1 MRFVYKVNKYEMD
14 GKKLTQ
20 EKENLPSDVENAA
33 LEAESLLLPQKSRMM
48 YEKEYQSFKKWKSI
62 KNINGVSEKILLAY
76 FSEKSK
82 KAMPSSLWS
91 YYSMLKR
98 TLLVNENC
106 DISKFSKLTT
116 LLKNLSGGYK
126 AKKSKILESDDII
139 KFLREAP
146 DDVYLLMKVI
156 AIFGV
161 HGATRSDELYKL
173 EVFNVDDRKS
183 VIIVSL
189 SDTKTKQDRSFC
201 ITDKKSGVSFLE
213 IVRKYIALRPKNVPH
228 SKFFVNY
235 RQQKCTTQPVGINTI
250 YSIPKKIADF
260 LKLAN
265 SEMYT
270 GHCFRR
276 SSATMFANSGADL
289 VKVKRLGG
297 WKSSSIAESYIE
309 ESISNKIAVSKSILC
324 GPENQPST
332 SNQVFKQTS
341 TSCDAPKIDISN
353 NVNCTISVVFN
364 P

>member
-1 MRFVYKVNKYEMD
+1 MY
-14 GKKLTQ
+14 GKELTQ
-20 EKENLPSDVENAA
+20 EEENLPSDVEDAA
-33 LEAESLLLPQKSRMM
+33 LQAESVLLPQKSRMM

-62 KNINGVSEKILLAY
+62 KNINGVSEKVLMAH

-82 KAMPSSLWS
+82 KAKPSSLWS

-126 AKKSKILESDDII
+126 AKKSKILVSDDII
-139 KFLREAP
+139 KFLTEAP
-146 DDVYLLMKVI
+146 DDVYLFMKVI

-161 HGATRSDELYKL
+161 HGATRSDELHKL

-183 VIIVSL
+183 VIVVSL

-201 ITDKKSGVSFLE
+201 ITDKKSGVSLLE
-213 IVRKYIALRPKNVPH
+213 IVRKYIGLRPKNVPH

-250 YSIPKKIADF
+250 YKIPKKIAEF
-260 LKLAN
+260 LKLPN

-276 SSATMFANSGADL
+276 CSATVLTNSGADL
-289 VKVKRLGG
+289 VRVKRLGG
-297 WKSSSIAESYIE
+297 WKSSSVAESYIE
-309 ESISNKIAVSKSILC
+309 QSVCNKIAVSKCILG
-324 GPENQPST
+324 GPENQSST
-332 SNQVFKQTS
+332 SVQVSKQTS
-341 TSCDAPKIDISN
+341 TSCGVPKIDVSN
-353 NVNCTISVVFN
+353 NVNCKITLVGN
-364 P
+364 PSN